1 MKIAFFAAV
10 SFNSVLG
17 GRTRRL
23 ADALAHSHQVHFIEM
38 PSVRHPGF
46 YKVDQ
51 PVANILRYRLAP
63 FPGVLHELVFPRQCW
78 SRIAV
83 EFLRRFLPKDVHAIV
98 STPFWLS
105 VIKQLQFKST
115 IYDCLDHIS
124 VQMPKLS
131 LQTALKQ
138 ERELVEISDRIFC
151 VSKKLVSHWETH
163 CDKIVHFVPNGV
175 PESYLQLPFQ
185 YPATPLVGFCGA
197 LYEWLDYS
205 LLEQTVS
212 ALSDTSFS
220 FTGPVRNK
228 QAIARLSKFPNV
240 TIHPAVPFDKVSS
253 EIQKYS
259 VGLIPFTKNDISF
272 FCNPLK
278 IYEYL
283 ALGKPVLSTIP
294 GEDDLP
300 VTYADST
307 ADFISHLKELLV
319 STIPSERCRKAASSF
334 TWERIASQIER
345 LLQ

>member
-10 SFNSVLG
+10 SFDSVLG

-23 ADALAHSHQVHFIEM
+23 ADILARSHQVHFIEI
-38 PSVRHPGF
+38 PSLRRPSF
-46 YKVDQ
+46 YRVDQ
-51 PVANILRYRLAP
+51 PVANVFRYKLSP
-63 FPGVLHELVFPRQCW
+63 LPGILHEIAFSRQCW

-83 EFLRRFLPKDVHAIV
+83 EFLHRFLPMDAHAVV
-98 STPFWLS
+98 STPFWLP
-105 VIKQLQFKST
+105 VIKQLRFKSVT
-115 IYDCLDHIS
+115 YDCLDHIR
-124 VQMPKLS
+124 VQLPNCS
-131 LQTALKQ
+131 LQTALKLEQ
-138 ERELVEISDRIFC
+138 ELVGISDRLFC
-151 VSKKLVSHWETH
+151 VSKKLVSHWEA
-163 CDKIVHFVPNGV
+163 CCGKIVHFVPNGA
-175 PESYLQLPFQ
+175 PESYLQLPLQ
-185 YPATPLVGFCGA
+185 YPDTPTVGFCGA

-212 ALSDTSFS
+212 ALSAIPFS

-240 TIHPAVPFDKVSS
+240 TIRPAIPFDQVPC
-253 EIQKYS
+253 EMQKYS
-259 VGLIPFTKNDISF
+259 VGLIPFVKNDISF

-283 ALGKPVLSTIP
+283 ALGKPVLSTVP

-300 VTYADST
+300 VTYANST
-307 ADFISHLKELLV
+307 EDFISHLEKLLV
-319 STIPSERCRKAASSF
+319 NTVSGEICRKAVSPF